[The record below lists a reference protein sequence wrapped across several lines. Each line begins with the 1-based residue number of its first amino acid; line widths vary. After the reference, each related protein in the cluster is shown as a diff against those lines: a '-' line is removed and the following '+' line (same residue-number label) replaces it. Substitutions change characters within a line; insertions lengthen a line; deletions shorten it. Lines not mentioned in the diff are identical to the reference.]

1 VSGQAFKF
9 FLLYQKLFRTYAFN
23 TYQQPAMPELRA
35 ISKIFTALEQ
45 AEGAGAKV
53 RRSIGSKYQHN
64 FSPFLLFDHMDG
76 SNGAG
81 FPDHPHRGQ
90 ETVSYIL
97 KGSVE
102 HEDFAGNKGVLH
114 AGDLQ
119 FMTAGRG
126 IMHSEQPLP
135 NPDGKPGA
143 GFQLWVDL
151 PKHLKMCEPRYRDLR
166 AKDIPHAHIDND
178 KVFVKVISGKS
189 GNIDGVKD
197 LAYTPVWYLDVEI
210 QPGGALVQPLPQGWN
225 VFSYVFEGSA
235 NFASETGV
243 STKVE
248 QYGTVIYKTEG
259 DAIAIQAAKN
269 ARRSARV
276 LIIAGQILDQPIVQH
291 GPFVSTSTE
300 GIQQAFEDFYGSKNG
315 FERAKGWQSENTRR
329 RMSV

>member
-1 VSGQAFKF
+1 
-9 FLLYQKLFRTYAFN
+9 
-23 TYQQPAMPELRA
+23 MPELRA

-45 AEGAGAKV
+45 AEGAGARV
-53 RRSIGSKYQHN
+53 RRSIGSRFQRN
-64 FSPFLLFDHMDG
+64 LSPFLMFDHMNG

-97 KGSVE
+97 AGSVE
-102 HEDFAGNKGVLH
+102 HEDFVGNKGVLH

-135 NPDGKPGA
+135 DPDGKPGA

-166 AKDIPHAHIDND
+166 AKEIPHAHIDNG
-178 KVFVKVISGKS
+178 KVLVKVISGQS

-210 QPGGALVQPLPQGWN
+210 QPGGALVQALTQGWN
-225 VFSYVFEGSA
+225 AFSYVFEGSA
-235 NFASETGV
+235 NFESEPGV
-243 STKVE
+243 STKVD

-259 DAIAIQAAKN
+259 DAIAIQVPEN
-269 ARRSARV
+269 APRSARV

-291 GPFVSTSTE
+291 GPFVSTSAE
-300 GIQQAFEDFYGSKNG
+300 GIRQAVEDFYENKNG
-315 FERAKGWQSENTRR
+315 FERAKGWQSENVRR
-329 RMSV
+329 RMSI

>member
-1 VSGQAFKF
+1 
-9 FLLYQKLFRTYAFN
+9 
-23 TYQQPAMPELRA
+23 MPELRA

-45 AEGAGAKV
+45 AEGAGARV
-53 RRSIGSKYQHN
+53 RRSIGSTHQRN
-64 FSPFLLFDHMDG
+64 FSPFLMFDHMNG

-102 HEDFAGNKGVLH
+102 HEDFAGNKGVLN

-135 NPDGKPGA
+135 DPDGNPGA

-166 AKDIPHAHIDND
+166 AQQIPRAHLDD
-178 KVFVKVISGKS
+178 GKVIVKVISGKS
-189 GNIDGVKD
+189 GNVDSAKD
-197 LAYTPVWYLDVEI
+197 LAYTPVWYLDVEV
-210 QPGGALVQPLPQGWN
+210 QPGGVLVQPLPQGWN
-225 VFSYVFEGSA
+225 AFSYVFEGSA
-235 NFASETGV
+235 DFASPTGV
-243 STKVE
+243 LTKVE
-248 QYGTVIYKTEG
+248 QYGTVIYQTGG
-259 DAIAIQAAKN
+259 DAVSIQVAEN
-269 ARRSARV
+269 AGHSARL

-291 GPFVSTSTE
+291 GPFVSTSAE
-300 GIQQAFEDFYGSKNG
+300 GIRQAFEDFYESKNG
-315 FERAKGWQSENTRR
+315 FERAKGWRSENMRR
-329 RMSV
+329 RMSI